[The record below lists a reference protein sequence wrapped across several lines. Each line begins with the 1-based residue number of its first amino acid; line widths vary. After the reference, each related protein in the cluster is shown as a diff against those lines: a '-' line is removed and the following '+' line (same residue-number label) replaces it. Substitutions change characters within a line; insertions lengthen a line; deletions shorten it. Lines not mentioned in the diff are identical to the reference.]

1 MLSSE
6 WKERLLKTPG
16 ALWVVR
22 HLNDQGH
29 TPGEAEAGGLLMAGL
44 VLFIFVMMLNSFIL
58 AMIRGFFSEVW
69 ESIGQNPMDA
79 VGLGFFVTVLFLGV
93 LFKMAG
99 QREEK
104 VAADKITVRQQQ
116 ALLISRKESL
126 ARGAMGHF
134 DDLLRMALKEKYPEV
149 TVNSIH
155 VVDTVPRIKFA
166 ARMFRAEMGGD
177 VSGNY
182 KLFRDSLL
190 RDTAHIL
197 EIGFSIS
204 ENVPAIIVDGMMSF
218 ITGKAKFYDGA
229 VLSVKATREIYR
241 QVHLTDS
248 NLLKGLS
255 VFDLR
260 YNDGMEVEAF
270 PEEESKNARILERI
284 KAQAP
289 RLEVRYESKRE
300 KIDDGWENAL
310 PNAAPPQSQDPQ
322 REKALSGIAL
332 AEFQVLAQGLLTQ
345 LGFEVGKVKKIPGG
359 TLQMLADFQHP
370 VLGGQFMILARQY
383 PENAQVHADLVREL
397 DELAREENCKRGI
410 YLVTGQ
416 FTEEAKNGSRK
427 MAVDLIDG
435 RRLQE
440 LLKEPP
446 YDQRWV
452 FNQGDEKGLLLD
464 LSQMSLLDFE
474 HETDRFLK
482 TLGFRISKIRR
493 ADGGAVIA
501 VVEHS
506 HPVIGG
512 KFAVLAKQFPE
523 TTQIPGE
530 IVSEFSHVMA
540 SEFCYRGLLMAPAY
554 FSLEARALARF
565 SGVELVDR
573 SIWENLR
580 RRYLAPS

>member
-1 MLSSE
+1 MLPSE

-16 ALWVVR
+16 AQWVVR
-22 HLNDQGH
+22 HLTDQGH
-29 TPGEAEAGGLLMAGL
+29 TPQEAEAGGLLMAGL
-44 VLFIFVMMLNSFIL
+44 VLFVFVMMLNSFIL
-58 AMIRGFFSEVW
+58 GMIRGFFSEVW
-69 ESIGQNPMDA
+69 DFIGQNPMDA

-99 QREEK
+99 HREEK
-104 VAADKITVRQQQ
+104 AASDKITARQQQ
-116 ALLISRKESL
+116 ALIISRKESL

-134 DDLLRMALKEKYPEV
+134 DELLRLALKEKYPEV
-149 TVNSIH
+149 AIKSIH

-177 VSGNY
+177 VNGNY

-197 EIGFSIS
+197 ETGFSIS
-204 ENVPAIIVDGMMSF
+204 ENVPAIIVDAMMNF
-218 ITGKAKFYDGA
+218 ISGKAKFYDGA
-229 VLSVKATREIYR
+229 VLSVRATRDIYR
-241 QVHLTDS
+241 QVHLTDA
-248 NLLKGLS
+248 NLLKGLA

-289 RLEVRYESKRE
+289 RLEVRYESKQE
-300 KIDDGWENAL
+300 KIDDGWEEAKPL
-310 PNAAPPQSQDPQ
+310 EDSARGQDPQ
-322 REKALSGIAL
+322 REKPLSGIAL
-332 AEFQVLAQGLLTQ
+332 SEFQALAQTFLTQ

-397 DELAREENCKRGI
+397 DELAREEGCKRGI

-416 FTEEAKNGSRK
+416 FTEEAKNSGRK

-435 RRLQE
+435 RRLQD
-440 LLKEPP
+440 LLKEPA

-452 FNQGDEKGLLLD
+452 FNLGDEKGLLLD

-482 TLGFRISKIRR
+482 TLGFRITKIRR

-554 FSLEARALARF
+554 FSLEARALARI

-573 SIWENLR
+573 SVWENLR
-580 RRYLAPS
+580 RRYLTPS